1 MEEVPLAY
9 LLSPESGT
17 IVSAVTTEAPRQRLA
32 SLLLKRPVTEFIA
45 ERRSEEPPAPY
56 RRIAAELRDATS
68 GELDVS
74 DVTVRAWWL
83 ATPEGQREQADRK
96 SAKEADATRTAA

>member
-1 MEEVPLAY
+1 MQ
-9 LLSPESGT
+9 GM
-17 IVSAVTTEAPRQRLA
+17 AVTAPRQRLA
-32 SLLLKRPVTEFIA
+32 SLLLGRPVLDFIA
-45 ERRSEEPPAPY
+45 ERRANDDPY

-68 GELDVS
+68 GEIDVS

-96 SAKEADATRTAA
+96 AAKESDRAQNAA